1 MKPINEY
8 FRKVNASIGRLRKQ
22 VPGKTN
28 GDAPGT
34 QGIAIKNPI
43 KSVGMKLFLIF
54 FICIVVLV
62 VAVGL
67 FSYYQSKSII
77 EDKMAVST
85 EQTISEAA
93 DKLELMLKNYES
105 ISMQF
110 LTDNTFKTSLRN
122 YMEPNENAYEKLTR
136 FKELSDKL
144 QSYLLGNNTFF
155 SVSLLPLEET
165 GEVKPVLAGSNFSN
179 FDYLKTDWFKMAS
192 ESDGQVI
199 WLDSKKTGF
208 SEGVR
213 ESVFGMTRIL
223 TDPLTGKKAFLL
235 LFEIKL
241 STISDGLSKI
251 KIGDTGQIVIVDSE
265 NNLISSPNA
274 EAVETKFDT
283 PLNQS
288 DSDSTGSSIA
298 ELDSNRKLV
307 VYKAMKV
314 SDWRIAAVAPV
325 KELVKETSRIQTVT
339 WVMALIAMAVAG
351 IAGFFVA
358 RMIGGPLAKLRN
370 LMKEGERGNLT
381 VRMNYSSS
389 DEIGQ
394 LSASFNEMME
404 QITRLVKQTNESASE
419 VLRTA
424 GELLNASKK
433 TAVSAKE
440 IAVATEEIANGAS
453 SLAIEAEKGSSL
465 TNEIGGQMRQVV
477 ESNMEM
483 GGSAA
488 VVQQESERGTTY
500 MSDLIIKT
508 NATEEM
514 TRSMVEK
521 VDRLKDSTSSI
532 RKILE
537 VLNNMT
543 KQTNI
548 LSLNATIEAAR
559 AGAAGKGFMVVAD
572 EIRKLAEQSKQSI
585 EVVGQITETIQTE
598 IDETVSALSTAYPV
612 FQEQIQSVKEA
623 EQIFKQV
630 QGHMSSFVVQLES
643 ATQSIQLL
651 DQSQLVLN
659 EAMTNVSAVSEESSA
674 TSQEVASLSNE
685 QLNVSE
691 GLVRLSESLEQLSTS
706 LQQSLDKF
714 RV

>member
-1 MKPINEY
+1 MTIE
-8 FRKVNASIGRLRKQ
+8 
-22 VPGKTN
+22 
-28 GDAPGT
+28 
-34 QGIAIKNPI
+34 NPI

-67 FSYYQSKSII
+67 FSYSQSKSII
-77 EDKMAVST
+77 ENKMAVST

-110 LTDNTFKTSLRN
+110 LTDNSFKATLRS
-122 YMEPNENAYEKLTR
+122 YTEPTDNAYERLTR
-136 FKELSDKL
+136 FKDLSDKL
-144 QSYLLGNNTFF
+144 QSYLLGNSTIA
-155 SVSLLPLEET
+155 SISLLPLQESND
-165 GEVKPVLAGSNFSN
+165 VKPVLAGSNFTN
-179 FDYLKTDWFKMAS
+179 FDYLKTDWFKQGA

-199 WLDSKKTGF
+199 WVDSKKTGF
-208 SEGVR
+208 SEGMR
-213 ESVFGMTRIL
+213 ESVFGLSRVL
-223 TDPLTGKKAFLL
+223 SDPLTGKKAFLL

-241 STISDGLSKI
+241 SSISDGLSKI
-251 KIGDTGQIVIVDSE
+251 KIGDTGQIVIVDVD
-265 NNLISSPNA
+265 NKLISSPDK
-274 EAVETKFDT
+274 EAVESKFAV
-283 PLNQS
+283 PLVGVSADDANKAV
-288 DSDSTGSSIA
+288 SSVNTI
-298 ELDSNRKLV
+298 EGDRKLIV
-307 VYKAMKV
+307 NKKMAM
-314 SDWRIAAVAPV
+314 SDWSIAAVAPV
-325 KELVKETSRIQTVT
+325 SELVQETSRIQTVT
-339 WVMALIAMAVAG
+339 WVAVLVSMAVAG

-358 RMIGGPLAKLRN
+358 RMIGGPLVKLRN
-370 LMKEGERGNLT
+370 LMKEGEQGNLT
-381 VRMNYSSS
+381 VRMDYSSK

-394 LSASFNEMME
+394 LSISFNQMME
-404 QITRLVKQTNESASE
+404 QITRLVQQTNHSASE

-483 GGSAA
+483 GSSAA

-500 MSDLIIKT
+500 MSELIVKT

-521 VDRLKDSTSSI
+521 VDRLKESTSSI
-532 RKILE
+532 RKILD

-598 IDETVSALSTAYPV
+598 IDETVSVLSTAYPV

-630 QGHMSSFVVQLES
+630 QGHMSGFVVQLES

-685 QLNVSE
+685 QLSVSE
-691 GLVRLSESLEQLSTS
+691 GLVRLSESLEDLSNS